1 MFDDVIHA
9 RPNHRLVFIRRIP
22 MVGTNYGTLKT
33 WREDCKYGFVRD
45 DASGKDLFVHVSG
58 FADKVAAPLGSRL
71 KYHLAPNPRK
81 SGHLMVV
88 DAEIILRRVI
98 AAQYSDNSGV
108 L

>member
-1 MFDDVIHA
+1 MLVI
-9 RPNHRLVFIRRIP
+9 
-22 MVGTNYGTLKT
+22 NYGTLKT

-58 FADKVAAPLGSRL
+58 FADKVAAPLSSRL
-71 KYHLAPNPRK
+71 KYHLSPNPRK
-81 SGHLMVV
+81 PGHLMVV
-88 DAEIILRRVI
+88 DAEIIVPRMI